1 MLQNFADWFV
11 YDIIGLEAQNHWGAA
26 LNFFIYDTIKI
37 FLLLISIMIV
47 MGYINSYF
55 PIEKVKKYLTRKKMY
70 GLDYF
75 LAVVLGAV
83 TPFCSC
89 SSIPLFI
96 GFVSGGIPL
105 GVTFAFL
112 ISSPLI
118 SEIAIAMFWGMFGLK
133 ATLIYVA
140 SGMALGMF
148 GGWFLGKMK
157 LEHLLTPWVKEILQQ
172 KIAQEGQMQSAR
184 QPFFQRF
191 PGVLKGAFDIVKS
204 VGIYIVIGVGI
215 GGVIHGLVPTEF
227 FEAYIGKENLF
238 AVPVA
243 VIFGAPM
250 YANPAGVVPIVGALV
265 DKGVPIGT
273 ALAFMM
279 SVIAISFPEAMMLKK
294 VMTFKMM
301 GWFFGYIVIAII
313 ISGYLFNLIM

>member
-1 MLQNFADWFV
+1 MLQNFADWLV

-37 FLLLISIMIV
+37 FLLLFCIIIV

-140 SGMALGMF
+140 SGMTLGMF
-148 GGWFLGKMK
+148 GGWLLGKMK

-172 KIAQEGQMQSAR
+172 KIAQEGLIQSTR
-184 QPFFQRF
+184 PSFFKRF
-191 PGVLKGAFDIVKS
+191 PGVLNGALDIVKS

-215 GGVIHGLVPTEF
+215 GGVVHGLVPTEF
-227 FEAYIGKENLF
+227 FEAYIGKENPF

-243 VIFGAPM
+243 VILGAPM
-250 YANPAGVVPIVGALV
+250 YANPAGVVPVIGALV

-313 ISGYLFNLIM
+313 VSGYLFNLIL

>member
-313 ISGYLFNLIM
+313 ISGYLFNFIL